1 MAAALPSL
9 PHHFEPP
16 STPQKSSATRTR
28 LLRLHSCA
36 LSVSDNACVAHSAVW
51 LQTAYFPLPTS
62 TDDVSGMSSTNTA
75 GKGPNEP
82 GSGALNKPN
91 QHTTGTAG
99 GRSPSASTPAS
110 SGDRA
115 RYGDEPPS
123 SMPDA
128 SEVKTKAKRAVRKV
142 QDKAKEVGENVSEG
156 ARHAA
161 GRAKVGYESMKEDA
175 THAVNTGVNSA
186 KQAGRSVKRQSQ
198 SHADRLDST
207 VYTQSQP
214 SSSFAA
220 PEAHVYAG
228 QSGFDS
234 RSVGEKAGEAS
245 ASVKAGLSSAVDSVK
260 AAAGSVLDSIKSAT
274 STAGE
279 KLGQLKEAAAERKDN
294 TAERLQRFGSRM
306 EEKFEK
312 MGENMM
318 RSGEEIERRN
328 REPDQPL
335 PEPLPLDDV
344 DHLPNPKD
352 KNDVLPGTGLKDQ
365 KKNEPIVD
373 RKGGG
378 QFPG

>member
-1 MAAALPSL
+1 M
-9 PHHFEPP
+9 
-16 STPQKSSATRTR
+16 SS
-28 LLRLHSCA
+28 
-36 LSVSDNACVAHSAVW
+36 
-51 LQTAYFPLPTS
+51 PLPTS

-91 QHTTGTAG
+91 AHTTGTGSRAPSS
-99 GRSPSASTPAS
+99 RSSTGTAPSASTPAS
-110 SGDRA
+110 SGDHA
-115 RYGDEPPS
+115 RYGDDTPS

-128 SEVKTKAKRAVRKV
+128 SEVKTKAKRAVKKV

-161 GRAKVGYESMKEDA
+161 GRAKVGYESVKEDA
-175 THAVNTGVNSA
+175 THAVNKGVNSA
-186 KQAGRSVKRQSQ
+186 KQAGRSMQRE

-214 SSSFAA
+214 SSTFAA
-220 PEAHVYAG
+220 PEASVYAG

-234 RSVGEKAGEAS
+234 RSVSEKAGEAS
-245 ASVKAGLSSAVDSVK
+245 ASVKAGISSAVDSVK
-260 AAAGSVLDSIKSAT
+260 AAAGSVMDSIKSAT

-279 KLGQLKEAAAERKDN
+279 KLGQLKEAAAEKKDN
-294 TAERLQRFGSRM
+294 TTERLQRFGSRM

-318 RSGEEIERRN
+318 RSGEEIDRRN
-328 REPDQPL
+328 REPGQPL
-335 PEPLPLDDV
+335 PEPLPLDEV

-352 KNDVLPGTGLKDQ
+352 KNDVLPGTGIKDQ